1 MTQHEERAVWYEPH
15 PVSPERKAEIR
26 SHGFVILDEAFRPEG
41 YTNPEGPQVL
51 SSAAEKPG
59 DDSGEGKVT
68 AAQLR
73 EALTARGIAFKANAP
88 KAELQALLDAAE
100 RPGD

>member
-1 MTQHEERAVWYEPH
+1 MPQIMVIMPLAFDLRGVQVEEFQP
-15 PVSPERKAEIR
+15 S
-26 SHGFVILDEAFRPEG
+26 DEALEVSDELAEHAGLVEEG
-41 YTNPEGPQVL
+41 FIEIVG
-51 SSAAEKPG
+51 SAKTD
-59 DDSGEGKVT
+59 DDSGDAKVT

-100 RPGD
+100 KTGD